1 MTLVM
6 RVEMRDIT
14 GILGDLASFS
24 GTPESLGESQHIFS
38 MLIDLFAESLSGR
51 ILLGREIISYIFQK
65 NICRLKQMDPWV
77 SND

>member
-6 RVEMRDIT
+6 RVEMRDII
-14 GILGDLASFS
+14 GILGNLASFS
-24 GTPESLGESQHIFS
+24 GTPESQHIFS
-38 MLIDLFAESLSGR
+38 MLINLAESLSGR

-65 NICRLKQMDPWV
+65 NICRLKEMDPWV